1 MKKLS
6 FVLAILLLL
15 NVCIVSCSN
24 KKDQGNTPDT
34 TPTECNH
41 VWVEGSCKECGKIA
55 SSYTYSI
62 AKEVLGTSWNP
73 HTAQSEADK
82 LLAGY
87 VTFPLVDVSVDTTG
101 NGGVYQRVFEMA
113 TSVTNVTSKGGQSTS
128 GYVYEI
134 KLNPEA
140 YWENGEKITADSY
153 IKSMYWLLHPK
164 MQNAQA
170 SLYYEGEFA
179 IAGADTFYY
188 QGGTLWVDSYGE
200 YAIADLVKSSDGTY
214 TTADGTPLM
223 IATTTPL
230 DWLYGYTLGN
240 YVDAYGDYMFDISSY
255 AALVAACDD
264 NGNAPLTDENL
275 ALLVNVITYS
285 VDWGESA
292 TDACNYLVCGVAYPE
307 VDFDSTVGLYK
318 VDDYT
323 LHYVCQ
329 NSVDLN
335 SFLEHLRTNW
345 LIYEPLYVDN
355 MDKTGDVW
363 TTSYGTSKETT
374 MSYGPYKMESF
385 QDAKQVVYI
394 QNENWYGYEKA
405 TDGTPKRDATGNLVS
420 YTSFLV
426 DGEKQPQFTTT
437 KIKIDVMTAEQMKNA
452 YLAGELSEWSP
463 SYDEISNYTST
474 EQMLQVDE
482 PYTLSLLFNTGT
494 NILEYLDSI
503 GKNTNSAV
511 LSSNKFRKALSLAMD
526 RSELA
531 KATAGYKPA
540 FTLINSVF
548 YSDLIN
554 DPTSS
559 YRYSD
564 AAKNAIS
571 SLYGGNTY
579 ESITG
584 YDLVEAKKLMKE
596 ACDELTSAGLYKEGA
611 PIKIQIAWA
620 KGDLTAYDNKQIEL
634 INKFVSEAA
643 DGSGFGEIILEAVGN
658 VPNRYSAILYGEYA
672 VCYGAWGGEDYG
684 LFDMIRLYCDT
695 VDNYASALG
704 EVYFWNPATDKLTI
718 KVDGKDVTMTWA
730 EWARAC
736 TTGAYAN
743 ADLSTKVQITATLEK
758 ELLDM
763 YYFIPICSSTNVFLV
778 SSQLNYYTSEYN
790 VMYGFGGM
798 RLIKY
803 NYDDAAWNTAK

>member
-1 MKKLS
+1 MR
-6 FVLAILLLL
+6 A
-15 NVCIVSCSN
+15 
-24 KKDQGNTPDT
+24 G
-34 TPTECNH
+34 H
-41 VWVEGSCKECGKIA
+41 
-55 SSYTYSI
+55 SSRRKQHKSG
-62 AKEVLGTSWNP
+62 L
-73 HTAQSEADK
+73 K
-82 LLAGY
+82 LLFLYQCSTYGY
-87 VTFPLVDVSVDTTG
+87 IALDEGDLEKLHCLADQMLAAFGIVDP
-101 NGGVYQRVFEMA
+101 
-113 TSVTNVTSKGGQSTS
+113 
-128 GYVYEI
+128 EI
-134 KLNPEA
+134 AAN
-140 YWENGEKITADSY
+140 
-153 IKSMYWLLHPK
+153 
-164 MQNAQA
+164 
-170 SLYYEGEFA
+170 YYPS
-179 IAGADTFYY
+179 FYY
-188 QGGTLWVDSYGE
+188 Y
-200 YAIADLVKSSDGTY
+200 
-214 TTADGTPLM
+214 
-223 IATTTPL
+223 
-230 DWLYGYTLGN
+230 
-240 YVDAYGDYMFDISSY
+240 IS
-255 AALVAACDD
+255 
-264 NGNAPLTDENL
+264 G
-275 ALLVNVITYS
+275 VN
-285 VDWGESA
+285 EK
-292 TDACNYLVCGVAYPE
+292 

-329 NSVDLN
+329 NPVDLN

-345 LIYEPLYVDN
+345 LIYEPLYIDN

-437 KIKIDVMTAEQMKNA
+437 KIKIDVMTTEQMKNA
-452 YLAGELSEWSP
+452 FLAGKLSEWSP

-494 NILEYLDSI
+494 NILESLDSV
-503 GKNTNSAV
+503 GKNTNSIV

-526 RSELA
+526 RSEIA

-554 DPTSS
+554 DPASS

-584 YDLVEAKKLMKE
+584 YNLVEAKKFMKE
-596 ACDELTSAGLYKEGA
+596 ACDELTSAGLYEEGA
-611 PIKIQIAWA
+611 PIKIQIAWT

-634 INKFVSEAA
+634 INKFVGEAA
-643 DGSGFGEIILEAVGN
+643 EGSGFGEITLEAVGN

-672 VCYGAWGGEDYG
+672 VCYGAWGGEEYG

-798 RLIKY
+798 RLIRY
-803 NYDDAAWNTAK
+803 NYDDAAWNTVK